1 MRIDLSN
8 VVTASACALALTL
21 APASTGALDTAEGP
35 TSAEIR
41 TPLHELGLGK
51 TFVIRA
57 VETRPSAPAVTL
69 VVIFFDAADRVVKS
83 VTGLV
88 SPGHP
93 ATFRLT
99 RAEMNTDETAPT
111 ARAVVVVK
119 HDGGFDQ
126 NQTLLDFNLVNR
138 SGPDGCGGS
147 CSICSRVGFS
157 CAPPQTGSTP
167 SVVCEG
173 AAVVFTSE
181 P

>member
-1 MRIDLSN
+1 MRIDPSN
-8 VVTASACALALTL
+8 VATACACALALTL
-21 APASTGALDTAEGP
+21 TPAPTRAVDTAEGP

-41 TPLHELGLGK
+41 TPLHELGAGK
-51 TFVIRA
+51 SLVVRA
-57 VETRPSAPAVTL
+57 VETRSSAPAVTL
-69 VVIFFDAADRVVKS
+69 VATFFDAQDQVVKT
-83 VTGLV
+83 VTGVV

-99 RAEMNTDETAPT
+99 RADMQTDELSPT

-119 HDGGFDQ
+119 RDGGFDQ
-126 NQTLLDFNLVNR
+126 NQTLLDIKLVNR